1 MNRDNAYLLDIAKS
15 ARLVIQFAQGLTLD
29 DFIEDLRTQGAVL
42 YHIEVI
48 GEVVKRLSFSFR
60 EEHTAIP
67 WASIAGMRDN
77 LIHDYADIDLNLV
90 WDAVKQGVPE
100 LLRYIEPL
108 LPQPEQP

>member
-1 MNRDNAYLLDIAKS
+1 MNRDSAYLLDIAKS

-60 EEHTAIP
+60 DEHTAIP

-77 LIHDYADIDLNLV
+77 LIHDYDNVDFREV
-90 WDAVKQGVPE
+90 WDVANRDVPE

>member
-60 EEHTAIP
+60 DEHTAIP

>member
-60 EEHTAIP
+60 DEHTAIP

-108 LPQPEQP
+108 LPHPEQP

>member
-1 MNRDNAYLLDIAKS
+1 MNRDNETLLDIAKS

-48 GEVVKRLSFSFR
+48 GEAVKRLSFSFR

-67 WASIAGMRDN
+67 WALIAGMRDN
-77 LIHDYADIDLNLV
+77 LIHDYNDVDLDLV
-90 WDAVKQGVPE
+90 WDTVEKGVPE